1 MDWYLES
8 RPLSSFSPDALW
20 CTWFGDGTKL
30 SAVHS
35 NSNKNAIRLPS
46 NHMFVIDIPRRNQRR
61 RICAERYTLRHVIIR
76 TIWTIRTVRAM
87 NHGTIR
93 NLRKRLS
100 ESFVG
105 SWHWRRS
112 ECGVGRSSSIG
123 SHAARHCKP
132 CTGKEDKKDKKDKKS
147 KKKKKKVTCPQ
158 HTAQGSVCV
167 CASWCQQEKCRT
179 DMVPCMLL
187 CHSLPGF
194 YCRSTF
200 VFIWEHNNPT

>member
-105 SWHWRRS
+105 SCCTALQTMQRQRRQ
-112 ECGVGRSSSIG
+112 EGQEGQEVQ
-123 SHAARHCKP
+123 
-132 CTGKEDKKDKKDKKS
+132 KEEKEGHL
-147 KKKKKKVTCPQ
+147 PA
-158 HTAQGSVCV
+158 AQGTGQCVCV
-167 CASWCQQEKCRT
+167 LRGVSKESAGQTWFPACCYAILCQAFT
-179 DMVPCMLL
+179 VGALL
-187 CHSLPGF
+187 FSYG
-194 YCRSTF
+194 STTIQHNPIIG
-200 VFIWEHNNPT
+200 FIWPQ